1 MKAVLKIWLDQD
13 GKAFGDGPYDLLKRI
28 EATGFLHKDTKQMEM
43 ANSQAWKLTRMI
55 E

>member
-13 GKAFGDGPYDLLKRI
+13 GKAFGDGPYDLLKRM
-28 EATGFLHKDTKQMEM
+28 EATGFLQKATKQMEM